1 MPINLYLYN
10 ECEIVLDSTINQ
22 FDSNISI
29 ETSSGVYS
37 VLIISK
43 ENSPI
48 LIKDILIRK
57 KKKSF
62 IIIYNEMLKGK
73 DYPLVISKF
82 QKSIMRME

>member
-1 MPINLYLYN
+1 
-10 ECEIVLDSTINQ
+10 
-22 FDSNISI
+22 
-29 ETSSGVYS
+29 

-43 ENSPI
+43 KNSPI
-48 LIKDILIRK
+48 LIKDILVRK

-62 IIIYNEMLKGK
+62 IIIYNEMLKEK